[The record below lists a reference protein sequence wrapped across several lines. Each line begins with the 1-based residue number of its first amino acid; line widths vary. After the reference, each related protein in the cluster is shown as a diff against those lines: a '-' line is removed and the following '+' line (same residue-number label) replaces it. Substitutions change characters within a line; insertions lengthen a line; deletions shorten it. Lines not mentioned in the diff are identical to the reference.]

1 MYQYIFLIVCSFVGS
16 TVYGCPSSCSCRD
29 TTVWCDNR
37 NLSAIPSDIP
47 HDSTYVGLSKNR
59 ITTIDANVFQG
70 MTALQ
75 TLFMNENKIT
85 TVDANSFQGLT
96 ALTLLNLSYNKI
108 TKIDAK
114 IFQGLTALSSL
125 ALYANKITRLDANIF
140 QGLTAL
146 TYLDFDINDITNL
159 DARIFQD
166 LTALTQLVFNRNEIS
181 TPDAN
186 IFQNLKALTELSFGG
201 NQISSLDKN
210 IFQGLTALTYL
221 WLANNQFTTLDS
233 NLFRGVTA
241 LQKLYLPNNKITTLD
256 ANLFQGLTALR
267 ELHLGTNKI
276 TTLDAYLF
284 RDLKALTVL
293 DLEDNPLDCSN
304 CELKTIKDFLK
315 NNSNLGDSGA
325 KCGYKLLIDHNF
337 INCKDSETTEKSV
350 RTSTTTTTTNTTTEY
365 QTSTVESTT
374 GIINTEVIIYASCGA
389 GIFLIL
395 TCSIICFCVHKK
407 CRKAHIYQNTGINQ
421 KCVANISGA
430 NIDDEVGISQNVS
443 TGRESGH
450 EYQQIDELEMSDLVL
465 SSNEQRHITVGDNSS
480 NSSDGIQL
488 STDGY
493 LNPYESLLSTQ
504 QQSEN
509 TQDRDSDEN
518 TAYSRLYSRCTS
530 EVVDEPI

>member
-1 MYQYIFLIVCSFVGS
+1 MHANKFLHRNLATNGTTHHKLDNKMPSLMNAYSVDKYCELSNEVSIYFFTDLIAFYKEKMYQYIFLIVCSFVGS

-29 TTVWCDNR
+29 TIVWCNNR

-47 HDSTYVGLSKNR
+47 HDSTYVSLSKNK

-96 ALTLLNLSYNKI
+96 ALTLLDLSYNKI
-108 TKIDAK
+108 TK
-114 IFQGLTALSSL
+114 
-125 ALYANKITRLDANIF
+125 
-140 QGLTAL
+140 
-146 TYLDFDINDITNL
+146 
-159 DARIFQD
+159 
-166 LTALTQLVFNRNEIS
+166 
-181 TPDAN
+181 
-186 IFQNLKALTELSFGG
+186 
-201 NQISSLDKN
+201 
-210 IFQGLTALTYL
+210 
-221 WLANNQFTTLDS
+221 
-233 NLFRGVTA
+233 
-241 LQKLYLPNNKITTLD
+241 
-256 ANLFQGLTALR
+256 
-267 ELHLGTNKI
+267 
-276 TTLDAYLF
+276 
-284 RDLKALTVL
+284 DLKVLTVL

-325 KCGYKLLIDHNF
+325 KCGYKLLIEHNF
-337 INCKDSETTEKSV
+337 ITCKEITTIPSPDSTGVSTDSETTEKSV
-350 RTSTTTTTTNTTTEY
+350 PTSTTTTTTTTEY
-365 QTSTVESTT
+365 QISTVESTT
-374 GIINTEVIIYASCGA
+374 GIINTEVIIYVSCGA

-421 KCVANISGA
+421 NSVANNSGV
-430 NIDDEVGISQNVS
+430 NIDDEVGKSQNVS

-450 EYQQIDELEMSDLVL
+450 EYQQIDELEMSDFVL

-493 LNPYESLLSTQ
+493 LNPYESLLSTR
-504 QQSEN
+504 QQSDN

-518 TAYSRLYSRCTS
+518 TAYSRLYSRSTS